1 MATAVQ
7 KITLSSSR
15 DIPFNKLVLS
25 QSNVR
30 RVKAGVSIEELAED
44 IARRTLLQGL
54 NVRPVLDV
62 EGAETGMFEIPAGGR
77 RYRALELLVKQKRL
91 AKTAPVPCVVRDPA
105 TDILGEDDSLAENIQ
120 RAPLH
125 PLDQYRAFQALRE
138 KGRSEEDI
146 AAAFFVGVNVVK
158 QRLRLASVAPTLL
171 DIYAEDGMSLEQL
184 MAFTVTADHARQE
197 QVWQAISGSWQ
208 KEPYQ
213 IRRMLTEKAVRASDR
228 RAVFVG
234 LDAYEAAGG
243 VVLRDLFQSDD
254 GGWLEDIALLDG
266 LVAEKLKAGAE
277 TIAAEGWKWIEVAID
292 FPYGHTHGL
301 RELEGVAADLSS
313 EEQATI
319 GALNA
324 EHAKLEE
331 AYDGADELPD
341 EVDERLGEIEAALAA
356 FDDRPVTYDPTDIA
370 RAGVF
375 VSIDAEGAL
384 SVERGYVRPQDEA
397 PVVEPEQDGDTDP
410 ATAGAHG
417 ADPDAPV
424 VQRAVITIG
433 GQVAGAEDEDDEDLK
448 PLPDRLVTELTAE
461 RTLALRDKLASTP
474 AVAFQAVLHKFC
486 LDVFSR
492 YFSYGTAME
501 VSVRSASF
509 PVQAQGLKDTPA
521 AKAIDAR
528 HKGWEER
535 LPKDKADLWDWLTT
549 LTGEEQATLFAH
561 CASFGV
567 NALYEKGDRYGAGVS
582 CHTVEQRIA
591 EADRLAQAVDLDMVQ
606 AGWRPTVENYLGRV
620 PKRRILEA
628 VQEGA
633 GERAAQLIDHLKK
646 GDMAKEAERLLVDTG
661 WLPEPLRIAAVDD
674 APVEATE
681 ADDDGEALPEFLA
694 GDDEEAEAGA
704 PQMIAAE

>member
-1 MATAVQ
+1 
-7 KITLSSSR
+7 
-15 DIPFNKLVLS
+15 
-25 QSNVR
+25 
-30 RVKAGVSIEELAED
+30 
-44 IARRTLLQGL
+44 
-54 NVRPVLDV
+54 
-62 EGAETGMFEIPAGGR
+62 
-77 RYRALELLVKQKRL
+77 
-91 AKTAPVPCVVRDPA
+91 
-105 TDILGEDDSLAENIQ
+105 
-120 RAPLH
+120 
-125 PLDQYRAFQALRE
+125 
-138 KGRSEEDI
+138 
-146 AAAFFVGVNVVK
+146 VK
-158 QRLRLASVAPTLL
+158 QRLRLASVAPALL

-234 LDAYEAAGG
+234 FDAYEAAGG

-266 LVAEKLKAGAE
+266 LVAEKLKAEAG

-292 FPYGHTHGL
+292 FPYGHTQGL

-319 GALNA
+319 DALNA

-341 EVDERLGEIEAALAA
+341 EVDEHLGEIEAALAA
-356 FDDRPVTYDPTDIA
+356 FDDRPVTYDPAGIA

-384 SVERGYVRPQDEA
+384 SVDRGYVRPQDEA
-397 PVVEPEQDGDTDP
+397 PVGEPEQGGETDP

-433 GQVAGAEDEDDEDLK
+433 GLVAGPEDEDDEDLK

-461 RTLALRDKLASTP
+461 RTLALRDKLANTP

-521 AKAIDAR
+521 AKTIDAR
-528 HKGWEER
+528 HKAWEER

-549 LTGEEQATLFAH
+549 LTGEEQAALFAH

-582 CHTVEQRIA
+582 SHTVEQRIA
-591 EADRLAQAVDLDMVQ
+591 EADRLAHAVDLDMVQ

-633 GERAAQLIDHLKK
+633 GERAAQLIDHMKK

-661 WLPEPLRIAAVDD
+661 WLPEPLRIAAADD

-681 ADDDGEALPEFLA
+681 DDGEALPEFLA
-694 GDDEEAEAGA
+694 ADDEETDVDA
-704 PQMIAAE
+704 PRVIAAE